1 MGFHDDAI
9 FPSQIAVDSTFGWGF
24 QTAILESSS
33 GAEQRVA
40 RRQSVRHVG
49 DVGTGV
55 QDPEQLLELK
65 AFHLAR
71 RGALYGFRF
80 KDPLDHLSN
89 DSDPCAPDAGVSDVD
104 QILGSADGSTT
115 EFQLI
120 KRYASGNHVY
130 LRKITKPV
138 EGTLVVAVGG
148 SPVAASA
155 YSVSWSTGV
164 ITFDTPPA
172 NGAGNITAGFE
183 FHTPVRFDSD
193 ADKNLE
199 VAFQEFKYGTV
210 PAIGISEILDEGAMA
225 DEFWYG
231 GSAEVTQ
238 DGGVVLLSTAS
249 GRFWAIGENTNEQAD
264 TVVLP
269 DESNLPTGGP
279 HFYILN
285 AAATGS
291 SNGFDI
297 VTKAGT
303 PLVDAALAQPGT
315 LWMALLYYN
324 QTVGGNVWTLV
335 QG

>member
-40 RRQSVRHVG
+40 RRESVRHVG

-89 DSDPCAPDAGVSDVD
+89 DSDPCAPDAGVEDTD
-104 QILGSADGSTT
+104 QILGTADGVTS
-115 EFQLI
+115 EFQLV
-120 KRYASGNHVY
+120 KRYASDNHVY
-130 LRKITKPV
+130 LRKITKPI

-148 SPVAASA
+148 SSVPASS

-164 ITFDTPPA
+164 ITFDTPPN

-199 VAFQEFKYGTV
+199 VAFQEFKYGTI
-210 PAIGISEILDEGAMA
+210 PAIGITEILDDGASS

-231 GSAEVTQ
+231 GSAEISQ
-238 DGGVVLLSTAS
+238 DGGTLLVTSAE
-249 GRFWAIGENTNEQAD
+249 GRFWKIGDNTNNQID
-264 TVVLP
+264 TVILP
-269 DESNLPTGGP
+269 NADELPTGGP
-279 HFYILN
+279 HFYLYN
-285 AAATGS
+285 AAATGA

-297 VTKAGT
+297 VTKSGT
-303 PLVDAALAQPGT
+303 PLVDASVAQPGT

-324 QTVGGNVWTLV
+324 QSVGNVWTLV